1 MGGSNTSTVT
11 RRDSLPRFLFLSPPI
26 FPHPG
31 ADVTLMFNNPAYLT
45 QCHPDICGE
54 PEWPRAPQIQS
65 HTGMV
70 RDAKAAVVQGE
81 RLPRKRPGF
90 LQMVYKPILIIAK
103 KLLMKSFSKYI
114 RCDKFPEAGI
124 LSLKC
129 WHSERP
135 IAFLIIH
142 KAPCKQL
149 CDDSIERAGF
159 FKKFDTTEVKIT
171 TRMRN
176 KWAGSVKHVCYSTW

>member
-1 MGGSNTSTVT
+1 MGEGTWLRSSLVFPGDMGGSNTSTVT

-45 QCHPDICGE
+45 QCHPDVCGE
-54 PEWPRAPQIQS
+54 PEWPRAPHLQS

-90 LQMVYKPILIIAK
+90 LQMVYKSILIIAK

-129 WHSERP
+129 
-135 IAFLIIH
+135 
-142 KAPCKQL
+142 
-149 CDDSIERAGF
+149 
-159 FKKFDTTEVKIT
+159 
-171 TRMRN
+171 
-176 KWAGSVKHVCYSTW
+176 